1 MAYANSLI
9 KITALAIGLGLTG
22 PAFVPAGAALSAQSL
37 RYEEAR
43 QVISRT
49 QADLQRSVSFLENK
63 HSDRDRLK
71 NAEKHLSTLDRH
83 FAKGKF
89 DKETMDSAIGDIQS
103 VLDHNV
109 LQGQDRDALTQDVS
123 DLRAVRSD
131 RHH

>member
-1 MAYANSLI
+1 MANANNII
-9 KITALAIGLGLTG
+9 KITALAIGLGLG
-22 PAFVPAGAALSAQSL
+22 APALAPAGAALSAQSV
-37 RYEEAR
+37 RYDDAR

-49 QADLQRSVSFLENK
+49 QTDMQRSVGFLENK

-71 NAEKHLSTLDRH
+71 NAQKHLSTLDRH

-109 LQGQDRDALTQDVS
+109 LHGQDRDALMQDVS
-123 DLRAVRSD
+123 DLRAIRSD
-131 RHH
+131 RRH